1 MKKKTIVILFVSF
14 AILFFLY
21 ITYPW
26 VISAGGVGNIQL
38 YEFNISRDNLSNQID
53 SVILNDEKIG
63 IPSKQIYNL
72 DGSTGYEDDSKYIY
86 FINSE
91 NDTLVYRFKYSA
103 TSTAKKTVL
112 ALTHYGKYGETPLKI
127 NRDIFFFQKK
137 KIIKGFEK
145 ILNKLQTPFYITE

>member
-14 AILFFLY
+14 AIFLFLF

-72 DGSTGYEDDSKYIY
+72 DGTGYEKDSK
-86 FINSE
+86 FIFVIEQGDTIVYSYEFYNYE
-91 NDTLVYRFKYSA
+91 NKNEVSI
-103 TSTAKKTVL
+103 

-127 NRDIFFFQKK
+127 NRDIYFFQKNN
-137 KIIKGFEK
+137 ITKGFEK